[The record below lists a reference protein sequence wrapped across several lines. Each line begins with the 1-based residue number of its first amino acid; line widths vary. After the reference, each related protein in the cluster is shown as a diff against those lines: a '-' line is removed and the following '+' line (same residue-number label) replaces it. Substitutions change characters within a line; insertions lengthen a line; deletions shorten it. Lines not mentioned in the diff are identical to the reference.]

1 MLFDF
6 LKDMAVRYYCKL
18 YSSFQASAPGFPNGM
33 EFVFNLLLTHFS
45 HKYLTHMQNKVERE
59 GQYELFLTTNDNT
72 ILTLD
77 ESLWFA
83 IAEGQQGDIIVK
95 SNSDHSKKETLQKG
109 RYYLVDFND
118 DPVFRDMPHLFLE
131 NESDHFDEWILPKG
145 LPSRRDK
152 QVKLVKASHT
162 ITGSK
167 LKSHLERKSQGTG
180 RRELEKKSRSSI
192 YQIAKEKKIK
202 GRSRMTKDELIDAL
216 TG

>member
-1 MLFDF
+1 
-6 LKDMAVRYYCKL
+6 
-18 YSSFQASAPGFPNGM
+18 
-33 EFVFNLLLTHFS
+33 
-45 HKYLTHMQNKVERE
+45 MQNKVERK
-59 GQYELFLTTNDNT
+59 GRYELFLTTNDNT

-77 ESLWFA
+77 ETLWFA

-95 SNSDHSKKETLQKG
+95 SNSDHSKKETLQTGK
-109 RYYLVDFND
+109 YFLVDFND
-118 DPVFRDMPHLFLE
+118 DPVFRDMPHLLLE
-131 NESDHFDEWILPKG
+131 NESDRYDEWILPKG

-152 QVKLVKASHT
+152 QVKLIRSSHT
-162 ITGSK
+162 ITGLK
-167 LKSHLERKSQGTG
+167 LKNHIESQPQGSV